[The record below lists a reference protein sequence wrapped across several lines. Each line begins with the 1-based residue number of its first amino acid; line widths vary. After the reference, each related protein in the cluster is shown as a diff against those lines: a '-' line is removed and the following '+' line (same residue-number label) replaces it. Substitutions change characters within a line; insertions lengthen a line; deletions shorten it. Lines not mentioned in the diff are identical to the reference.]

1 MAELLCT
8 PTPVTTKEGILD
20 LLKDKGGAQYYSQM
34 KEMKVDQEALAR
46 DLEQTCKSRTR
57 TWLSICA
64 HCAMCADS
72 CFFYRTNNNDPTQI
86 PSYKI
91 QSTLG
96 ELLRLKGKVDAA
108 FMIKCMDAAW
118 GKCTC
123 CNRCA
128 VYCPHGIDTGVM
140 FSYLR
145 GILFKHGFIPWE
157 MKIGSGMHR
166 VYGAQ
171 MDVTEEDWL
180 ETCEWMVEEHQD
192 EWPDLEIPVEKEH
205 ADVMYV
211 LNAREVKHYPD
222 DIAQAAILF
231 HVTDTNWTVPREG
244 WENTSLTM
252 FAGDWEGCSQ
262 NVKRIYAAIDRIK
275 PKVVVGTE
283 CGHAHRATVVEGP
296 YWAGQESG
304 DPPVRFML
312 VLRRRSD
319 EGLRRYSTPEHYF
332 NLLVFVLFGALGL
345 AAWATTPSFFE
356 LARTFMRQPWAA
368 CAPGS
373 TAANKGGRLI
383 TSSPRLTHTMPPMR
397 CNGGRSRR
405 NTHESSPIMTGAA
418 LLISPA
424 EAALVKRNP
433 ANVHTRYSTMPHRA

>member
-1 MAELLCT
+1 MSELLCT
-8 PTPVTTKEGILD
+8 PIPVTTKEGILD

-34 KEMKVDQEALAR
+34 KELKVDQEALAR

-57 TWLSICA
+57 TWLSVCA

-91 QSTLG
+91 QATLG
-96 ELLRLKGKVDAA
+96 EMLRRKGKVDAE

-123 CNRCA
+123 CNRCS

-171 MDVTEEDWL
+171 MDVSEEDWV
-180 ETCEWMVEEHQD
+180 ETCEWMVEEQQD

-205 ADVMYV
+205 ADVMYI
-211 LNAREVKHYPD
+211 LNAREVKHYPE

-231 HVTDTNWTVPREG
+231 HATDTNWTVPREG

-252 FAGDWEGCSQ
+252 FAGDWEGCA
-262 NVKRIYAAIDRIK
+262 K
-275 PKVVVGTE
+275 T
-283 CGHAHRATVVEGP
+283 
-296 YWAGQESG
+296 
-304 DPPVRFML
+304 
-312 VLRRRSD
+312 
-319 EGLRRYSTPEHYF
+319 
-332 NLLVFVLFGALGL
+332 
-345 AAWATTPSFFE
+345 
-356 LARTFMRQPWAA
+356 
-368 CAPGS
+368 
-373 TAANKGGRLI
+373 
-383 TSSPRLTHTMPPMR
+383 
-397 CNGGRSRR
+397 
-405 NTHESSPIMTGAA
+405 
-418 LLISPA
+418 
-424 EAALVKRNP
+424 
-433 ANVHTRYSTMPHRA
+433 